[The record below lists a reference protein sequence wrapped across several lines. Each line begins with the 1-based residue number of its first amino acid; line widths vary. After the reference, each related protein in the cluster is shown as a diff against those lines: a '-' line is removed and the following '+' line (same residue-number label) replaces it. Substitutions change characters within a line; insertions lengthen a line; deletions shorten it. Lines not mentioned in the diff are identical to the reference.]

1 MISRLAGALTLWS
14 QRWVPDAYIIAVI
27 LTAIVFVLAIVVGGA
42 TPLKLSTL
50 GEAAFGSFF
59 PSRCRCV

>member
-1 MISRLAGALTLWS
+1 MISRFAGALTLWS

-42 TPLKLSTL
+42 TPSQAVDAW
-50 GEAAFGSFF
+50 GGGFWG
-59 PSRCRCV
+59 